1 MSLTKNLA
9 FVKILFHSQGTA
21 DAFSHDAK
29 ALAVAGKVSVTT
41 VLKSVEG
48 FVCKNVFIS

>member
-1 MSLTKNLA
+1 MKM
-9 FVKILFHSQGTA
+9 LFHFQGTA

-41 VLKSVEG
+41 ALKSVEG
-48 FVCKNVFIS
+48 FVCKNDFTS